1 MLRKGDEA
9 RVALALTV
17 IHDGAGEEAR
27 RRAAM
32 RRQRRRRRRA
42 AVLPP
47 LHAELMVPV
56 MDPVVV
62 VVVAM
67 GAVRQRDLGGSPAAV
82 TTVSLVHRRRQRP
95 HRGGR

>member
-62 VVVAM
+62 VVAM
-67 GAVRQRDLGGSPAAV
+67 GAVRQRDLGGPAAV
-82 TTVSLVHRRRQRP
+82 PVSLVHRRRQRP